1 MIDGRNR
8 FDPAGTA
15 RARTVTL
22 PAQEEQA
29 PARQEYGRSMPASCE
44 IERVETGAA
53 TDWRNR
59 REVPRGASKKTLT
72 LVPRECVASRVSRV
86 RRRARCTPSM

>member
-1 MIDGRNR
+1 MNDGRNR
-8 FDPAGTA
+8 IDPAGTA

-44 IERVETGAA
+44 IERGTIGGSDGQRA
-53 TDWRNR
+53 R
-59 REVPRGASKKTLT
+59 RDRSDDGLAQSPRG
-72 LVPRECVASRVSRV
+72 P
-86 RRRARCTPSM
+86 ARSE